1 MGVLN
6 KLMRDRSAMICIIFL
21 TLVVL
26 AGIFAPWLAP
36 HSPIDVNVKEKL
48 AGISTTYP
56 LGTDQLGRCIFSRLL
71 YGIRTTVF
79 IAFITM
85 IVTIVIGTLIGGI
98 AGLFRGKIDEIIM
111 RVCDVFMSFPSE
123 VMILAIIGMMG
134 PGLTNIVIASIIAK
148 WAWYTRMVRSIII
161 KYADK
166 NYIQFARVS
175 GFSRWHIFKKHI
187 MPNTAGEISVLA
199 TLDAGS
205 VILMISALS
214 FLGLGVQA
222 PTPEWGMML
231 NEAKNVMTIYP
242 ELMLAPGIAILVV
255 VAAFNF
261 LGDSLQDAFNVKRG
275 KRGKRMR

>member
-1 MGVLN
+1 M
-6 KLMRDRSAMICIIFL
+6 MRDRSAMICIIFL

-111 RVCDVFMSFPSE
+111 RICDVFMSFPSE

-187 MPNTAGEISVLA
+187 MPNTVGEISVLA

>member
-111 RVCDVFMSFPSE
+111 RICDVFMSFPSE

-187 MPNTAGEISVLA
+187 MPNAIGEISVLA

>member
-111 RVCDVFMSFPSE
+111 RICDVFMSFPSE

-187 MPNTAGEISVLA
+187 MPNTVGEISVLA

-222 PTPEWGMML
+222 PTHEWGMML

-255 VAAFNF
+255 VAVFNF

>member
-1 MGVLN
+1 M
-6 KLMRDRSAMICIIFL
+6 
-21 TLVVL
+21 
-26 AGIFAPWLAP
+26 
-36 HSPIDVNVKEKL
+36 
-48 AGISTTYP
+48 Y
-56 LGTDQLGRCIFSRLL
+56 FSRLL

-111 RVCDVFMSFPSE
+111 RICDVFMSFPSE

-187 MPNTAGEISVLA
+187 MPNTVGEISVLA